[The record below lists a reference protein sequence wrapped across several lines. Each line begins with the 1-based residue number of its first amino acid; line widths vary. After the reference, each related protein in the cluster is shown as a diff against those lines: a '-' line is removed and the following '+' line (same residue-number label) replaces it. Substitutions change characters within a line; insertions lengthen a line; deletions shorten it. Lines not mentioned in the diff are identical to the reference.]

1 MKEHQIARAKVFG
14 TTPEVVKQRL
24 THTLNN
30 LKEEEPM
37 KKHISAQVI
46 VLVILALLTGVAYA
60 AVSGGMQWYLKN
72 RFDYS
77 GNLPKDLDQRIQS
90 NIKQSGENPMANVTI
105 DGVAWLGKGLGNDNP
120 QLETLDINI
129 RASIKEPDK
138 YEMVNGW
145 SIDVD
150 GARGDE
156 ERREHPKYGN
166 RADEAWLWAYDTYGP
181 IDAVMKDPKK
191 QLILY
196 DYSCDNNIWV
206 PGASFMLTRDHWDML
221 EDDQTGEVIC
231 NYSYGLSEAQM
242 KDLRKLAD
250 SEGYVT
256 FMYESRVSVYADEY
270 ANGNLSA
277 APIIGTIT
285 FSVKLP

>member
-1 MKEHQIARAKVFG
+1 MKDHQIDRVKVFG

-24 THTLNN
+24 THTLSN

-37 KKHISAQVI
+37 KKHISVPI
-46 VLVILALLTGVAYA
+46 MIFIILALIAGVAYA
-60 AVSGGMQWYLKN
+60 TVSGGLQWYYKN
-72 RFDYS
+72 RFDYG

-90 NIKQSGENPMANVTI
+90 NIKQSGENSMANVAI
-105 DGVAWLGKGLGNDNP
+105 DGVAWLGKGLDINNP
-120 QLETLDINI
+120 HMETLDINI

-150 GARGDE
+150 GARGDK

-166 RADEAWLWAYDTYGP
+166 RADESWLWAYDTYGP
-181 IDAVMKDPKK
+181 IDEVMKDPQK

-196 DYSCDNNIWV
+196 DYFCDGNMWV
-206 PGASFMLTRDHWDML
+206 PGASFILMREHWDML
-221 EDDQTGEVIC
+221 EDNRTGEVIC

-242 KDLRKLAD
+242 NDLRKLAD
-250 SEGYVT
+250 NDGFVT
-256 FMYESRVSVYADEY
+256 FMYESRVSVYADKC

-277 APIIGTIT
+277 TPIIGTIT